1 MSVTTFFWFDSQA
14 EQAADTYV
22 GLIPGS
28 RVIDVTR
35 NPDGSAFIVTLEL
48 DGHPVTFMNG
58 GPGHPQTDAASLQI
72 VVDTQEEV
80 DRLWDALTDGGAPG
94 PCGWLVDRCGMHWQV
109 VPAALPTLLSGPGAP
124 AVATALRTMTK
135 IDLKT
140 LQDAAAHGNR

>member
-80 DRLWDALTDGGAPG
+80 DRLWDALTDGG
-94 PCGWLVDRCGMHWQV
+94 
-109 VPAALPTLLSGPGAP
+109 GAG
-124 AVATALRTMTK
+124 ATALRTMTK